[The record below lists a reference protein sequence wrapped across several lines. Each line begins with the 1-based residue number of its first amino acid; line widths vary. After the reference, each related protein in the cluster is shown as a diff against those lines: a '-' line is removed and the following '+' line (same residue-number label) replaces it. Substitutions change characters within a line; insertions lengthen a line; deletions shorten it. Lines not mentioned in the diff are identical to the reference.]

1 MLLLLGGRLLA
12 QSLPEKPSKRCEP
25 ACDSCDTQSF
35 SVGEK
40 HGQQFKLI
48 IHFNE
53 YRWGVTGTHW
63 YLGFPV
69 LAEYNDSCL
78 WASHITYRRRQKT
91 IEAWGGVSLEEGTG
105 SQEQFDAAL
114 FRIDSGKLSLIKLL
128 NAKERTSFPK

>member
-12 QSLPEKPSKRCEP
+12 QSPPEKPSKPCEP
-25 ACDSCDTQSF
+25 AYDGCGTQSF

-48 IHFNE
+48 IHFND

-69 LAEYNDSCL
+69 LVEYNDSCL
-78 WASHITYRRRQKT
+78 WASHVTYRKRRKT
-91 IEAWGGVSLEEGTG
+91 IEAWGDVSLQEGVG
-105 SQEQFDAAL
+105 KQKHFDAAL
-114 FRIDSGKLSLIKLL
+114 FKIDSGTLALIKLL
-128 NAKERTSFPK
+128 NLKQRTSFPK